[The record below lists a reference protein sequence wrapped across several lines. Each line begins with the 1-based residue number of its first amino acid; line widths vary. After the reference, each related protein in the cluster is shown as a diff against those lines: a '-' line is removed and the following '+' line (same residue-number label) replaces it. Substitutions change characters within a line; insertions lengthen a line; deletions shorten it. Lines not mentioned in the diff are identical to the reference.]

1 MSVFSKIKNVLFTEE
16 DETEEIPVLTSYD
29 KKEEV
34 KKEVHEE
41 EVPRFRNINYD
52 DFKIDSEEIKEE
64 IEKETKP
71 KVEERSPFQQFD
83 EEEFERIAAINK
95 SKLIE
100 RDRRA
105 REEKERA
112 SQKYSSIGKREE
124 KNEIKEEVHKFKP
137 TPVISPVYG
146 ILDKNY
152 TKEDILPR
160 ASSEGTLPKVI
171 DVDKVREKA
180 FGTLEEMEQDMTDNL
195 SDIKIT
201 TFEEQDI
208 EDDNVVVMSNGD
220 VDKLENINEEKE
232 LELPKIEA
240 NDEEK
245 ELIDDIKS
253 EDIKEE
259 LENTEEIEKDLFNLI
274 DSMYQSEE
282 GDK

>member
-16 DETEEIPVLTSYD
+16 DETEEIPVLSSHD

-34 KKEVHEE
+34 KEVET
-41 EVPRFRNINYD
+41 PRFRNINYD
-52 DFKIDSEEIKEE
+52 DFKIDSNDIKEE
-64 IEKETKP
+64 KVREEVKP
-71 KVEERSPFQQFD
+71 KPEERSPFQTFD
-83 EEEFERIAAINK
+83 EEEFERLAAINK

-105 REEKERA
+105 REEKER
-112 SQKYSSIGKREE
+112 SMQKYSSIGKRE
-124 KNEIKEEVHKFKP
+124 IKEEKKVEEHKFKP

-152 TKEDILPR
+152 TKEDILPV
-160 ASSEGTLPKVI
+160 ASSEGTIPKVI

-180 FGTLEEMEQDMTDNL
+180 FGTLEEMEQDLNDNL

-201 TFEEQDI
+201 TFEKDDI
-208 EDDNVVVMSNGD
+208 DD
-220 VDKLENINEEKE
+220 ENIILTADSKLDKYEEDEQE

-240 NDEEK
+240 EPEEEK
-245 ELIDDIKS
+245 NIVSDIKE

-282 GDK
+282 GEK

>member
-1 MSVFSKIKNVLFTEE
+1 MSVFGKIKNVLFTEE

-34 KKEVHEE
+34 KERKEE
-41 EVPRFRNINYD
+41 EAPRFRNINYD
-52 DFKIDSEEIKEE
+52 DFKIDKEEIKQE

-71 KVEERSPFQQFD
+71 KVEEKSPFQQFD

-112 SQKYSSIGKREE
+112 SQKYSSIGKREIKE
-124 KNEIKEEVHKFKP
+124 EVKEEVHKFKP

-180 FGTLEEMEQDMTDNL
+180 FGTLEEMEQDMNDNL

-208 EDDNVVVMSNGD
+208 DD
-220 VDKLENINEEKE
+220 ENIVVTNKSRLDRFEEESKNDE
-232 LELPKIEA
+232 IELPKIEA
-240 NDEEK
+240 DDEK
-245 ELIDDIKS
+245 EDFEDIKS

>member
-1 MSVFSKIKNVLFTEE
+1 MRVFSKIKNVLFTEE

-29 KKEEV
+29 KKEVKEEV
-34 KKEVHEE
+34 KEVET
-41 EVPRFRNINYD
+41 PRFRNINYD
-52 DFKIDSEEIKEE
+52 DFKIDNDDLKEEIKKEE
-64 IEKETKP
+64 VKP
-71 KVEERSPFQQFD
+71 KVEEKSPFQTFD

-124 KNEIKEEVHKFKP
+124 VKKEEVETHKFKP

-152 TKEDILPR
+152 TKEDILPV
-160 ASSEGTLPKVI
+160 ASSEGTIPKVI

-180 FGTLEEMEQDMTDNL
+180 FGTLEEMETNMNDNL

-201 TFEEQDI
+201 TFEASDI
-208 EDDNVVVMSNGD
+208 DD
-220 VDKLENINEEKE
+220 ENIVMTAKRADKYEEKEE

-240 NDEEK
+240 DEE
-245 ELIDDIKS
+245 ENNNIVEDIKE
-253 EDIKEE
+253 EDLKEE

-282 GDK
+282 GE